1 MKRLGLLLALVLL
14 LAGCGGK
21 NEELDRAM
29 ALRAKLLASTECR
42 FDAAI
47 TADYGD
53 QVHKFGVS
61 CTSDGQ
67 GDVIFTV
74 KEPDTIAEITGK
86 LSGDGGKLTFDDT
99 ALAFPLLA
107 DGQITPVSA
116 PWLFVK
122 TLRGGYVRA
131 CGMDGDQLRLS
142 IDDSYE
148 ADALHLDIWLGEDDI
163 PVRCEIV
170 YGDRRIL
177 SLEVSNFTI
186 V

>member
-1 MKRLGLLLALVLL
+1 MKKLVGVLVLL
-14 LAGCGGK
+14 MVLAGCAGG

-29 ALRAKLLASTECR
+29 ALRAKLLASGCS
-42 FDAAI
+42 FDTTI

-53 QVHKFGVS
+53 KTHAFGVS
-61 CTSDGQ
+61 CTADGQ
-67 GDVIFTV
+67 GNVSFTV
-74 KEPDTIAEITGK
+74 TEPETIAGITGT

-107 DGQITPVSA
+107 DGQVTPVSA
-116 PWLFVK
+116 TWLMMN
-122 TLRGGYVRA
+122 TLRGGYVRS
-131 CGMDGDQLRLS
+131 CGMDGEQLRLS

-148 ADALHLDIWLGEDDI
+148 EESLHLDYWLGEGDI

-170 YGDRRIL
+170 YNDRRIL
-177 SLEVSNFTI
+177 SLQVSNFTI